1 MKVYWDVIRYDKVY
15 WILIKCWCD
24 NNLLDGEKYRFY
36 TSSLPNL
43 DSLLKFTIIQNTYG
57 CHI

>member
-1 MKVYWDVIRYDKVY
+1 MSKK
-15 WILIKCWCD
+15 IKCWCD